1 MSLSKVLQQKAK
13 ERQLE
18 ANYSSVYN
26 ITISENSHGR
36 MEPYWTTPI
45 TVTFNLQLK
54 R

>member
-1 MSLSKVLQQKAK
+1 MSLSKVLLQKAK
-13 ERQLE
+13 ERQRE

-26 ITISENSHGR
+26 IAAHGR